1 MERRFL
7 GQTGIKVSRL
17 CYGTL
22 ALSCSQADLS
32 AEEGGELIAYAA
44 ECGVDFVDT
53 AELYGT
59 YAHVRYAL
67 RHTSAPITLSTKSYA
82 YDRAGAR
89 ASVEKARRELDVD
102 VIDLFMLHE
111 QESVMTLLGHQ
122 EALDFY
128 LSMKEKGVIRAVG
141 ISTHAVEPVQA
152 VAQAKGMAKT
162 GQAGQGDGSSGL
174 SRASHKPDE
183 PSPWPFRWSEFD
195 PGRYREIDVVH
206 PILNMSGIGLLDG
219 TAAQMKAAVE
229 AAHQAG
235 VGIFGMKMLGGGHL
249 FNEFDEA
256 VAYALS
262 LGSADAF
269 AVGMQSR
276 DEIDMNIA
284 LFEHRAVPE
293 AKLAATRSRR
303 RTLKIEEWCTGCGS
317 CVKECKA
324 GALRI
329 VGGKAV
335 SDPSRC
341 VLCSYCGRACRDF
354 AIKVI

>member
-1 MERRFL
+1 MEKRFL
-7 GQTGIKVSRL
+7 GQAGIKVSRL

-22 ALSCSQADLS
+22 SLSCSQADLS
-32 AEEGGELIAYAA
+32 AQEGGELIAYAA

-59 YAHVRYAL
+59 YAHLRYAL
-67 RHTSAPITLSTKSYA
+67 RHTSIPLTISTKSYA
-82 YDRAGAR
+82 YDRSSAR

-128 LSMKEKGVIRAVG
+128 LTMKEKGVIRAVG
-141 ISTHAVEPVQA
+141 ISTHAIAPVQA
-152 VAQAKGMAKT
+152 IAQAKRMV
-162 GQAGQGDGSSGL
+162 Q
-174 SRASHKPDE
+174 DE
-183 PSPWPFRWSEFD
+183 PSPCPTDRPFHWGEFD

-206 PILNMSGIGLLDG
+206 PILNRSGIGLLDG
-219 TAAQMKAAVE
+219 TAAQMLAAVE

-235 VGIFGMKMLGGGHL
+235 VGIVGMKMLGGGNL

-262 LGSADAF
+262 LDAADAF

-284 LFEHRAVPE
+284 LFERREVTVE
-293 AKLAATRSRR
+293 QMRRTKSRR
-303 RTLKIEEWCTGCGS
+303 RMLKIEDWCTGCGS

-324 GALRI
+324 GALQI

-335 SDPSRC
+335 SDPARC
-341 VLCSYCGRACRDF
+341 VLCSYCARACRDF